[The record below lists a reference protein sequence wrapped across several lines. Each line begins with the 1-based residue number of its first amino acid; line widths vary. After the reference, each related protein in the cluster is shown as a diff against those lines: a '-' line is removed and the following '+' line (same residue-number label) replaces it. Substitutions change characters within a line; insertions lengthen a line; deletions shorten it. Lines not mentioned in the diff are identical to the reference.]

1 MHRDDIWQYIC
12 KKYVR
17 KCNLINSINSVHL
30 YGWTNQHYSFYLFC
44 LYSISKTHCWKR
56 ASATCHFESSSD
68 AKSIIQGRGGMIA
81 LPVIHQ
87 ILSNLMDSRLEST
100 VHLDSWS
107 FRYPEDHTA
116 CSFWVFNWV
125 ACICFWVVRGDVKH
139 DIDLKFYRDPPFF
152 LKFTECLLP
161 VACFFSLLGA
171 PNQGDFGIFIK
182 GSTLRAKRFRRH
194 RRQTSAE
201 GGAFAHTLPW
211 FVTLK
216 LLWKHEGGKFRI
228 SN

>member
-1 MHRDDIWQYIC
+1 
-12 KKYVR
+12 
-17 KCNLINSINSVHL
+17 
-30 YGWTNQHYSFYLFC
+30 
-44 LYSISKTHCWKR
+44 
-56 ASATCHFESSSD
+56 
-68 AKSIIQGRGGMIA
+68 MIA

-87 ILSNLMDSRLEST
+87 IWWTQDLR
-100 VHLDSWS
+100 VHFDSWS
-107 FRYPEDHTA
+107 KVPGRPYIPCT
-116 CSFWVFNWV
+116 FWVFNWV
-125 ACICFWVVRGDVKH
+125 PCICFWVVRGDVKH
-139 DIDLKFYRDPPFF
+139 DIELKFYRDPPFF

-201 GGAFAHTLPW
+201 GGAFAPILPW

-216 LLWKHEGGKFRI
+216 LLSKHEGGKFRI
-228 SN
+228 SNWWFHLSIFCGGPWLTGWIAVRKLVIKWWWHWKIWCIHRLNT